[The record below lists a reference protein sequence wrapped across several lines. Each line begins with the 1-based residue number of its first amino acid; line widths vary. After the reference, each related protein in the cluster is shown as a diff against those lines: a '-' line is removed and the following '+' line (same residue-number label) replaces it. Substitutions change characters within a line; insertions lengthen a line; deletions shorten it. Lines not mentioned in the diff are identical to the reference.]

1 MLALIM
7 KALQKAGQNKKG
19 DPQNMKMILMALGYT
34 SYQAGCVVP
43 IILAFIIGTVAMG
56 YAEFKGWL

>member
-7 KALQKAGQNKKG
+7 KAPQKAGQNKKG

-34 SYQAGCVVP
+34 SYQASCIAP
-43 IILAFIIGTVAMG
+43 IVWAIAIGTVVMG